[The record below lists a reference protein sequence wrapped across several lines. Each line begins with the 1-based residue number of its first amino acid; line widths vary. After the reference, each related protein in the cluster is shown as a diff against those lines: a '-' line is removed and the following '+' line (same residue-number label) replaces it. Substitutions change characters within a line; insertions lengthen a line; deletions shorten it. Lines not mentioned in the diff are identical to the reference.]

1 MHMIKWIYDKILLEH
16 QEGLFIICMI
26 IIIMIILATI
36 FLVNYELRKNK
47 HVN

>member
-16 QEGLFIICMI
+16 QEGLFIISMV
-26 IIIMIILATI
+26 IIIMIILTTI

-47 HVN
+47 NVN